1 MSVEYT
7 YMRDSARPVIAI
19 DRFLLRFI
27 DAVTGVVEFLL
38 AIRLVLHA
46 LGAGSGNAF
55 MAWLDSVTGQL
66 IAPFANIFP
75 TISLG
80 GTFEIELST
89 IFAMLAY
96 GVIGWILARAVLLLV
111 GTTSTL

>member
-1 MSVEYT
+1 
-7 YMRDSARPVIAI
+7 MRDSVRPAIAV

-27 DAVTGVVEFLL
+27 DVVTGVVEFLL

-46 LGAGSGNAF
+46 LGANDANSF
-55 MAWLDSVTGQL
+55 MGWLDAVTGQL
-66 IAPFANIFP
+66 IAPFSNIFP

-80 GTFEIELST
+80 GQFQIELST

-96 GVIGWILARAVLLLV
+96 GVIGWILARAILLLV